1 MFRQKP
7 DTFRLIFIFLAG
19 IAFLFI
25 VAPLV
30 GLFLS
35 SNFPELYATAIEKE
49 VVSSIGIT
57 LFTAMMATLVSSFF
71 VIPAAYLIS
80 RHEFKFKRL
89 LISIFDLPVV
99 IPHTAAGIAL
109 LGIISRNTALGKTAS
124 MMGFDFVGTAVGIS
138 IAMAF
143 VSIPF
148 LFNAALS
155 GFDAIPRK
163 TELAALNLGASP
175 LRVFFTISL
184 PLAWRA
190 IIGGLVLM
198 FARGMSEFGAVIIIA
213 YHPMITPV
221 LIFERFTT
229 YGLAYSRPVAI
240 LFILICL
247 IVFFL
252 LRLIKKERS

>member
-7 DTFRLIFIFLAG
+7 DTFRLIFIFLAS

-57 LFTAMMATLVSSFF
+57 LFTAMMATLVSSLF

>member
-1 MFRQKP
+1 M
-7 DTFRLIFIFLAG
+7 LLAAL
-19 IAFLFI
+19 AFLFI

-57 LFTAMMATLVSSFF
+57 LFTAMMATLVSSLF

>member
-1 MFRQKP
+1 MFKQKP
-7 DTFRLIFIFLAG
+7 DTFRLIFMLLAAL
-19 IAFLFI
+19 AFLFI

-57 LFTAMMATLVSSFF
+57 LFTAMMATLVSSLF

>member
-19 IAFLFI
+19 FAFLFI

-57 LFTAMMATLVSSFF
+57 LFTAMMATLVSSLF

-155 GFDAIPRK
+155 GFDAILRK